1 MPICYVCESSLA
13 LPNGVLT
20 EECNRSIEET
30 IQQAEKVVDSE
41 KSVYTM
47 SPFFLQP
54 LILFADEKG
63 VLDNWKFVLLH
74 DDGSEE
80 DKTDK
85 RQHLFEM
92 MSSPLDRLFT
102 TAWKDGQ

>member
-13 LPNGVLT
+13 LPKDIST

-30 IQQAEKVVDSE
+30 IQQAKKAVDE
-41 KSVYTM
+41 GKTVYTM

-54 LILFADEKG
+54 LVLFADK
-63 VLDNWKFVLLH
+63 K
-74 DDGSEE
+74 DDLSSWQLIWLRNDGTKE

-85 RQHLFEM
+85 REYLFEM
-92 MSSPLDRLFT
+92 MSSPVDSLFT
-102 TAWKDGQ
+102 IAWDDAE